1 MYAQR
6 SESYRKIAQARQSKV
21 LAFVTGD
28 RAGMET
34 AIASDAVDLFAH
46 HLDAIGDVPK
56 ISLILYTRGGD
67 TLAAWSAVN
76 LVRQFCK
83 QLEVIIPSKAHS
95 AGTLICLAANTI
107 MMTKQ
112 ATLGPID
119 PSVNTPLNPQIPGAL
134 PQSRI
139 PVSVENVNGYIEFA
153 REVLGEHSD
162 VQVAFR
168 LLAEQVHPLVLGSAF
183 RARSQIRMLA
193 GKLLSHTTL
202 DQSRVAAVL
211 DFLCSESGSHDYTI
225 NRNEAGEGLGLPIVK
240 PNDSEYKLIR
250 DLFQDIS
257 SELVL
262 SRPFL
267 PVVELAGKPTAEYRF
282 TRALLESVEG
292 GSHAFRS
299 KGLLQQHEVQLQP
312 GLAQMAVRDLRLF
325 EGWEL
330 DT

>member
-1 MYAQR
+1 
-6 SESYRKIAQARQSKV
+6 
-21 LAFVTGD
+21 
-28 RAGMET
+28 
-34 AIASDAVDLFAH
+34 
-46 HLDAIGDVPK
+46 
-56 ISLILYTRGGD
+56 
-67 TLAAWSAVN
+67 
-76 LVRQFCK
+76 
-83 QLEVIIPSKAHS
+83 
-95 AGTLICLAANTI
+95 